1 MGWRLQHA
9 ETHLDTYRCTGETGD
24 NIMIAL
30 RIAAVLLVA
39 LGVLALLFGGTGDDI
54 ETVLEAVNLPVW
66 AGVAAIL
73 VGNAAL
79 LLTRPQH

>member
-1 MGWRLQHA
+1 
-9 ETHLDTYRCTGETGD
+9 
-24 NIMIAL
+24 MIAL